1 MEQPVYAFDCWRL
14 EPRTR
19 LWREQTVRLASPAV
33 VWVVDR
39 RREADLADPMFRVYA
54 KVAH

>member
-1 MEQPVYAFDCWRL
+1 
-14 EPRTR
+14 
-19 LWREQTVRLASPAV
+19 VRLASPAV

-39 RREADLADPMFRVYA
+39 RRETDLADPMFRVYA